1 MSNAKK
7 KTTVANS
14 VAENRKA
21 RHEYHIEA
29 NYEAGVVLEGWEVK
43 SIREGRIQLQDS
55 YVIVKHGEVWL
66 IGTHITPLLTASTH
80 ISPDPL
86 RTRKLLLH
94 KAEIN
99 KLIGAVERKG
109 YTLIPLSLYWK
120 KNRLKLNFGL
130 AKGKQAHDKRED
142 AKARSWSKEK
152 QKLLKT
158 SKNLN

>member
-1 MSNAKK
+1 MSTTKK
-7 KTTVANS
+7 KTTHSNS

-29 NYEAGVVLEGWEVK
+29 NYEAGVAFEGWEIK
-43 SIREGRIQLQDS
+43 SIRAGRIQLADS

-66 IGTHITPLLTASTH
+66 IGTHITPLPTASTH

-94 KAEIN
+94 RGEIN

-120 KNRLKLNFGL
+120 KNHLKLNFGL
-130 AKGKQAHDKRED
+130 AKGKKAHDKRED
-142 AKARSWSKEK
+142 AKTKSWSKEK